1 MKFYNLEG
9 KHKSGSFIIT
19 EKEGIGTM
27 KTVFAFIVIMG
38 FSGCGIFGSSTY
50 APLDVVS
57 HVDLTKYAGKWYEIA
72 SLPVSQQKGCS
83 CTTAEYIPIDTEVIK
98 VINTCRKG
106 SEGEIS
112 RAEGKAYIVPGSNN
126 AKLRVQFFRPFRG
139 DYWILDLDENY
150 TYAVVGLPSR
160 KYCWILSRTP
170 EMKKELLD
178 TLTEGLRLKGF
189 EVGKMQRTVHNC
201 Q

>member
-1 MKFYNLEG
+1 MIKTAFP
-9 KHKSGSFIIT
+9 FITLISL
-19 EKEGIGTM
+19 
-27 KTVFAFIVIMG
+27 
-38 FSGCGIFGSSTY
+38 SGCGIFGGTSY
-50 APLDVVS
+50 PPLDVVP

-83 CTTAEYIPIDTEVIK
+83 CTTAEYTPIDSEVIK

-106 SEGEIS
+106 PEGEIA
-112 RAEGKAYIVPGSNN
+112 RAKGKAFIVPGSNN
-126 AKLRVQFFRPFRG
+126 AKLRVQFFWPFRG
-139 DYWILDLDENY
+139 DYWILDLDKDY

-170 EMKKELLD
+170 QMKKELLD
-178 TLTEGLRLKGF
+178 KLIEELRVKGF
-189 EVGKMQRTVHNC
+189 EVDKMQRTVHNC